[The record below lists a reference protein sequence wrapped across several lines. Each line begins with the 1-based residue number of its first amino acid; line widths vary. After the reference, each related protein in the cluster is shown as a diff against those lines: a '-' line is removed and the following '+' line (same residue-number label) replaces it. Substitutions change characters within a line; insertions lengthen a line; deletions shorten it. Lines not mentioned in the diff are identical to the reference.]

1 MVLDEQLDIKRD
13 SRYYGESNSL
23 RPEQMIE
30 EFSSPSL
37 NNLKDSIEDA
47 LTSESP
53 QDILDCIMLTLKRN
67 SQYHRI
73 CARHSKEVLDLLYG
87 VDKKNNVV
95 EINANALDDDWLTNP
110 KKWVDYTE
118 LPDNHVQS
126 VTESGK
132 VKTGNIEINTENT
145 GMFTEDELVAKG
157 YQLTDTGWVKA

>member
-1 MVLDEQLDIKRD
+1 MELDEQLDIQRN

-87 VDKKNNVV
+87 VDKNNNVV
-95 EINANALDDDWLTNP
+95 EINAGALSDDYLTDP
-110 KKWVDYTE
+110 KKWIDYTE
-118 LPDNHVQS
+118 LPD
-126 VTESGK
+126 SGK
-132 VKTGNIEINTENT
+132 VQTESENI
-145 GMFTEDELVAKG
+145 GLLTEDELYEKG
-157 YQLTDTGWVKA
+157 YQLTDTGWVKV

>member
-1 MVLDEQLDIKRD
+1 MELDEQLDIQRN
-13 SRYYGESNSL
+13 SRYHGESNSL

-95 EINANALDDDWLTNP
+95 EINAGALSDDYLTDP
-110 KKWVDYTE
+110 KKWVDYIE
-118 LPDNHVQS
+118 LPD
-126 VTESGK
+126 SGK
-132 VKTGNIEINTENT
+132 VQLQTENI
-145 GMFTEDELVAKG
+145 GLFTEDELVAKG

>member
-1 MVLDEQLDIKRD
+1 
-13 SRYYGESNSL
+13 
-23 RPEQMIE
+23 MIE

-37 NNLKDSIEDA
+37 NNLKDAIEDA
-47 LTSESP
+47 LTVESP

-157 YQLTDTGWVKA
+157 YQLTDSGWVKA

>member
-1 MVLDEQLDIKRD
+1 MELDEQLDIQRN
-13 SRYYGESNSL
+13 SRYHGESNSL

-95 EINANALDDDWLTNP
+95 EINAGALDDDYLTDP
-110 KKWVDYTE
+110 KKWIDYTE
-118 LPDNHVQS
+118 LPD
-126 VTESGK
+126 SGK
-132 VKTGNIEINTENT
+132 TQLETENI
-145 GMFTEDELVAKG
+145 GLFTEDELVAKG

>member
-1 MVLDEQLDIKRD
+1 MVLDEQLDIKRN

-23 RPEQMIE
+23 SPEQMIE

-95 EINANALDDDWLTNP
+95 EINAGALSDDYLTDP
-110 KKWVDYTE
+110 KKWIDYTE
-118 LPDNHVQS
+118 LPD
-126 VTESGK
+126 SGK
-132 VKTGNIEINTENT
+132 VQLETENI
-145 GMFTEDELVAKG
+145 GLFTEDELVAKG

>member
-1 MVLDEQLDIKRD
+1 MVLDEQLDIKRN

-87 VDKKNNVV
+87 VDKSKNVV
-95 EINANALDDDWLTNP
+95 ELNAAAEDDHSWITDS
-110 KKWVDYTE
+110 KKWIDYTE
-118 LPDNHVQS
+118 LPDNH
-126 VTESGK
+126 
-132 VKTGNIEINTENT
+132 IETVIENT
-145 GMFTEDELVAKG
+145 SSMSEDELVAKG
-157 YQLTDTGWVKA
+157 FQLTDTGWVKA

>member
-1 MVLDEQLDIKRD
+1 
-13 SRYYGESNSL
+13 
-23 RPEQMIE
+23 MIE

-47 LTSESP
+47 LTVESP

-67 SQYHRI
+67 SQYHRV

-95 EINANALDDDWLTNP
+95 EINAGALDDDYLTNP

-118 LPDNHVQS
+118 LPD
-126 VTESGK
+126 
-132 VKTGNIEINTENT
+132 GNVDIVASATDV
-145 GMFTEDELVAKG
+145 MSEDELVANG
-157 YQLTDTGWVKA
+157 YQLTDTGWVKS

>member
-1 MVLDEQLDIKRD
+1 
-13 SRYYGESNSL
+13 
-23 RPEQMIE
+23 MIE
-30 EFSSPSL
+30 EFNSPSL

-87 VDKKNNVV
+87 VDKSKNVV
-95 EINANALDDDWLTNP
+95 ELNAAAEDDHSWITDS
-110 KKWVDYTE
+110 KRGIDYTE
-118 LPDNHVQS
+118 LPD
-126 VTESGK
+126 SGK
-132 VKTGNIEINTENT
+132 IQTGNIELKTENI

>member
-1 MVLDEQLDIKRD
+1 
-13 SRYYGESNSL
+13 
-23 RPEQMIE
+23 MIE

-87 VDKKNNVV
+87 VDKNNNVV
-95 EINANALDDDWLTNP
+95 EINAGALSDDYLTDP
-110 KKWVDYTE
+110 KKWIDYTE
-118 LPDNHVQS
+118 LPD
-126 VTESGK
+126 SGK
-132 VKTGNIEINTENT
+132 VQTETENI
-145 GMFTEDELVAKG
+145 GLFTEDELVAKG

>member
-13 SRYYGESNSL
+13 SRYHGKSNSL

-95 EINANALDDDWLTNP
+95 EINAGALDDDYLTNP
-110 KKWVDYTE
+110 NKWVDYTE
-118 LPDNHVQS
+118 LP
-126 VTESGK
+126 
-132 VKTGNIEINTENT
+132 TGNVEINTENT

>member
-13 SRYYGESNSL
+13 SRYHGESNSL

-87 VDKKNNVV
+87 VDKSKNVV
-95 EINANALDDDWLTNP
+95 ELNAASEDDHSWITDS
-110 KKWVDYTE
+110 KKWIDYTE
-118 LPDNHVQS
+118 LPDNH
-126 VTESGK
+126 
-132 VKTGNIEINTENT
+132 IETVTENT

-157 YQLTDTGWVKA
+157 YQLTDSGWVKA

>member
-1 MVLDEQLDIKRD
+1 
-13 SRYYGESNSL
+13 
-23 RPEQMIE
+23 MIE

-87 VDKKNNVV
+87 VDKNNNVV
-95 EINANALDDDWLTNP
+95 EINAGALSDDYLTDP
-110 KKWVDYTE
+110 KKWIDYTE
-118 LPDNHVQS
+118 LP
-126 VTESGK
+126 
-132 VKTGNIEINTENT
+132 TGNVEINVENT

-157 YQLTDTGWVKA
+157 YQLTDSGWVKA

>member
-1 MVLDEQLDIKRD
+1 MELDEQLDIQRN

-23 RPEQMIE
+23 GEEPMIE

-37 NNLKDSIEDA
+37 NNLKDAIEDA
-47 LTSESP
+47 LTVESP

-87 VDKKNNVV
+87 VDKNNNVV
-95 EINANALDDDWLTNP
+95 EINAGALSDDYLTDP
-110 KKWVDYTE
+110 KQWIDYTE
-118 LPDNHVQS
+118 LPD
-126 VTESGK
+126 SGK
-132 VKTGNIEINTENT
+132 VQTESDNI
-145 GMFTEDELVAKG
+145 GLFTEDELVAKG

>member
-1 MVLDEQLDIKRD
+1 MELDEQLDIQRN
-13 SRYYGESNSL
+13 SRYHGESNSL

-37 NNLKDSIEDA
+37 NNLKDAIEDA
-47 LTSESP
+47 LTVESP

-95 EINANALDDDWLTNP
+95 EINAGALDDDYLTNP
-110 KKWVDYTE
+110 KKWIDYTE
-118 LPDNHVQS
+118 LPD
-126 VTESGK
+126 SGK
-132 VKTGNIEINTENT
+132 VQTETENI
-145 GMFTEDELVAKG
+145 GLFTEDELVAKG

>member
-1 MVLDEQLDIKRD
+1 MELDEQLDIQRN
-13 SRYYGESNSL
+13 SRYHGESNSL

-87 VDKKNNVV
+87 VDKNNNVV
-95 EINANALDDDWLTNP
+95 EINAGALSDDYLTDP
-110 KKWVDYTE
+110 KKWIDYTE
-118 LPDNHVQS
+118 LPD
-126 VTESGK
+126 SGK
-132 VKTGNIEINTENT
+132 VQTESENI
-145 GMFTEDELVAKG
+145 GLLTEDELYEKG
-157 YQLTDTGWVKA
+157 YQLTDTGWVKV

>member
-1 MVLDEQLDIKRD
+1 
-13 SRYYGESNSL
+13 
-23 RPEQMIE
+23 MIE

-87 VDKKNNVV
+87 VDKNNNVV
-95 EINANALDDDWLTNP
+95 EINAGALSDDYLTDP
-110 KKWVDYTE
+110 KKWIDYTE
-118 LPDNHVQS
+118 LPD
-126 VTESGK
+126 SGK
-132 VKTGNIEINTENT
+132 VQPEPENI
-145 GMFTEDELVAKG
+145 GLFTEDELVAKG

>member
-1 MVLDEQLDIKRD
+1 
-13 SRYYGESNSL
+13 
-23 RPEQMIE
+23 MIE

-87 VDKKNNVV
+87 VDKSKNVV
-95 EINANALDDDWLTNP
+95 ELNAAAEDDHTWITDSKRWI
-110 KKWVDYTE
+110 DYTE
-118 LPDNHVQS
+118 LPDNH
-126 VTESGK
+126 
-132 VKTGNIEINTENT
+132 IETVTENT
-145 GMFTEDELVAKG
+145 GSMSEDELVAKG
-157 YQLTDTGWVKA
+157 FQLTDTCLLYTSPSPRDEL